1 MHLQPVYYEDFS
13 FCGDIIYEISR
24 NMMLE
29 KVIYLSICYFT
40 IATEMRFIEMEKNKK
55 KKFFNEISSYIKES
69 E

>member
-1 MHLQPVYYEDFS
+1 
-13 FCGDIIYEISR
+13 
-24 NMMLE
+24 MMLE

-55 KKFFNEISSYIKES
+55 KKFTTEINDYIKES